1 MLLVFLMLRPQGYTL
16 VYVLLCDSLAL
27 DRLFVLLLS
36 NLPDFLGSI
45 RQSFA
50 LIQRRHQLLPQHVNL
65 LS

>member
-1 MLLVFLMLRPQGYTL
+1 MLRPQGYTL

-36 NLPDFLGSI
+36 NLPDFLGGI

-50 LIQRRHQLLPQHVNL
+50 LIQR
-65 LS
+65 